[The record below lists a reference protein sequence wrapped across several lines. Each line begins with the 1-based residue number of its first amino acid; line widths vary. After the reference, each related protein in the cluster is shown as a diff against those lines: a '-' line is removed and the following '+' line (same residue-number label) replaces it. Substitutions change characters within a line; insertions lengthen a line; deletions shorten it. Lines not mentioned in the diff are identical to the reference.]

1 VLIGRLMPVP
11 DLHRTIAAIA
21 LSAAAQYG
29 FALGGGNALLVH
41 GIGDRLT
48 DDVDLFTDQQDGVA
62 RAADSVEVALR
73 SSGFTADRRDSTGDS
88 ADFSSRQGEWLLTA
102 DDGQRTKLRMAYYYR
117 HNPPVQR
124 AVGPVLDV
132 EDAVGSKVCAL
143 AGRVAT
149 RDYIDT
155 AAALQRYTVD
165 EVIGFARRIDPGL
178 TDRDFAAAAW
188 RLDDMDDALFF
199 RSGLSPQDVAELRER
214 FADWPRG

>member
-21 LSAAAQYG
+21 LGAAARYG
-29 FALGGGNALLVH
+29 FALGGANALLVH

-48 DDVDLFTDQQDGVA
+48 EDVDLFTDQVDGVA
-62 RAADSVEVALR
+62 RARDAVEVALR
-73 SSGFTADRRDSTGDS
+73 SSGFTADRR
-88 ADFSSRQGEWLLTA
+88 GEGGSIGEHAAEWRLTA
-102 DDGQRTKLRMAYYYR
+102 DDSQQTKLRMAYSDR

-124 AVGPVLDV
+124 AIGPVLDI
-132 EDAVGSKVCAL
+132 EDVVGSKVCAVV
-143 AGRVAT
+143 GRSAT

-165 EVIGFARRIDPGL
+165 EVIRFARRIDPGL
-178 TDRDFAAAAW
+178 TDRDFAGAAW
-188 RLDDMDDALFF
+188 RLDDLDDAAFF
-199 RSGLSPQDVAELRER
+199 RYGLSPADVAELRER